1 MAKSRKAP
9 TLRLQTTTQSPA
21 GGANLPSSRLEGS
34 ERRLAD
40 APLSQSNDT
49 DGASIM
55 TAHPERR
62 SDELWSISIVVAKT
76 GLSRASIY
84 RYIVSGL
91 FPDRRSIGPGRVA
104 WLASEVSAWIE
115 TRPRPTP
122 N

>member
-1 MAKSRKAP
+1 M
-9 TLRLQTTTQSPA
+9 
-21 GGANLPSSRLEGS
+21 
-34 ERRLAD
+34 
-40 APLSQSNDT
+40 
-49 DGASIM
+49 DGALIV
-55 TAHPERR
+55 TARPERQ

-84 RYIVSGL
+84 RYIVGGL

-122 N
+122 L

>member
-9 TLRLQTTTQSPA
+9 TLRLQTTMQSA
-21 GGANLPSSRLEGS
+21 AAGANLPSSRLDGYEC
-34 ERRLAD
+34 RPAV
-40 APLSQSNDT
+40 APLSPSSDT

-55 TAHPERR
+55 TAHPQRQ

-104 WLASEVSAWIE
+104 WLASEVSTWIE
-115 TRPRPTP
+115 TRPRPTLP
-122 N
+122 